1 MVSDLL
7 QTDRVTVLL
16 QEQEEPA
23 VPHTPEGVKAEVQT
37 TTIPAESI
45 QARAPVEHHQEAVAV
60 QSTDAVPAVPRAILA
75 APLPVPYAQHAEAQK
90 ATIIHAEAQKATI
103 ILAEVPRATIPA
115 QAAEVLQAATIP
127 APVAEAL
134 PAAIVVE
141 ADIAVE
147 AAPVIAVEEVPGA
160 GDNTTIKI

>member
-23 VPHTPEGVKAEVQT
+23 VPHIQGEARAEVPIIITQ
-37 TTIPAESI
+37 AASI

-75 APLPVPYAQHAEAQK
+75 ALLPVLYAQHAEA
-90 ATIIHAEAQKATI
+90 
-103 ILAEVPRATIPA
+103 LRATIPAPAAEALPAATTPA

-134 PAAIVVE
+134 PAAIAVE
-141 ADIAVE
+141 ADIAVG

-160 GDNTTIKI
+160 GDNSTIKI